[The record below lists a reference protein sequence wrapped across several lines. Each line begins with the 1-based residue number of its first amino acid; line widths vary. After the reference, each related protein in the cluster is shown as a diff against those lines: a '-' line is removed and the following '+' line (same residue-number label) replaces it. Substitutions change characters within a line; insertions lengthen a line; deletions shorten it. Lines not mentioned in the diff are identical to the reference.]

1 MKSFWDIIASVA
13 NSIIFLLVGLE
24 INNVH
29 FNRGWLDITIAIV
42 IVLVSRSISVY
53 ISLLF
58 TKGIPSK
65 WQHLINWGGLKG
77 SLSLVLALSLP
88 SQFEMRD
95 ELIVITFATVIFSI
109 LVQGLTVGPLIKW
122 LDLGI
127 KREGI
132 TEYEEKSARYQLVK
146 TALSELKSEYNQ
158 SLINK
163 EVYDLK
169 KEKYEE
175 QERQLQK
182 EINQLFERY
191 PEIKEEQLEDLKR
204 LILYRQ
210 FDKLKQLESKEL
222 IGETISQK
230 IQLEIIEEIEKI
242 DSKNEH

>member
-1 MKSFWDIIASVA
+1 
-13 NSIIFLLVGLE
+13 
-24 INNVH
+24 
-29 FNRGWLDITIAIV
+29 
-42 IVLVSRSISVY
+42 
-53 ISLLF
+53 
-58 TKGIPSK
+58 
-65 WQHLINWGGLKG
+65 
-77 SLSLVLALSLP
+77 
-88 SQFEMRD
+88 
-95 ELIVITFATVIFSI
+95 
-109 LVQGLTVGPLIKW
+109 
-122 LDLGI
+122 
-127 KREGI
+127 
-132 TEYEEKSARYQLVK
+132 
-146 TALSELKSEYNQ
+146 LKSEYNQ